1 MPSIRI
7 GFATDFNLLNELVGI
22 GTTIPTA
29 RLDVVGAIRADN
41 SAGGGGVS
49 TITRYDGFSN
59 SLQTLGNTVS
69 IAETSKGNLNSISGE
84 IIIPDGKTIT
94 VADGVSIG
102 AGRLDSLTV
111 LKTFDLPSGGTSG
124 RVATSERGS
133 TRYNEDL
140 GQLEFYTGYEWRTVR
155 SYDGSG
161 RGRGVFAGGYTPA
174 FTQVIDYVNISTF
187 GNAVSFGELDTAK
200 YVAMHGFADS
210 TRGLFNGGY
219 KNTVGTGT
227 NNEMHYITIAS
238 TGNSIDFGDL
248 IGGSN
253 WGRAGASSST
263 RGISL
268 GGYGGAGNVID
279 YVQIQ
284 TIGNAL
290 DFGDLLEGGFG
301 FSAMTSPTRCVISH
315 GYGSSKLQT
324 IQMSSKGNSV
334 TFGNSSDSSKYTNG
348 GSNSTRG
355 IFYSA
360 STPAESLLYTI
371 IISTFGN
378 AVEFGELAQPKTG
391 TYPGGI
397 GNVASNTRLIFGGGQ
412 SPAADNRIDVV
423 LFSTYGTSQ
432 DFGDLT
438 VARAYSGACSDSHG
452 GLGGF

>member
-7 GFATDFNLLNELVGI
+7 GFSTDFVLVNEQVGI
-22 GTTIPTA
+22 GTTNPTA
-29 RLDVVGAIRADN
+29 LLDVRGQIRADN
-41 SAGGGGVS
+41 STGSGGIS
-49 TITRYDGFSN
+49 TLTTYDGFLHSQQAIRN
-59 SLQTLGNTVS
+59 NIS
-69 IAETSKGNLNSISGE
+69 IAETTKGNLNSISGE
-84 IIIPDGKTIT
+84 IVIGAEVT
-94 VADGVSIG
+94 VAAGTSIG
-102 AGRLDSLTV
+102 GGRLDSLTITG
-111 LKTFDLPSGGTSG
+111 TFDLPTGGSANREVTP
-124 RVATSERGS
+124 EKGS
-133 TRYNEDL
+133 TRFNQDL
-140 GQLEFYTGYEWRTVR
+140 GQLEFYTGYEWRTVS
-155 SYDGSG
+155 SYDGTG
-161 RGRGVFAGGYTPA
+161 RGRAVFAGGYTPA
-174 FTQVIDYVNISTF
+174 FMQVIDYVNISTF
-187 GNAVSFGELDTAK
+187 GNAVSFGELDTGK
-200 YVAMHGFADS
+200 YVAIHGFADS

-219 KNTVGTGT
+219 KNGTTTAG

-263 RGISL
+263 RGLSF
-268 GGYGGAGNVID
+268 GGYGPGAGNAID

-290 DFGDLLEGGFG
+290 DFGDLLTGGFG
-301 FSAMTSPTRCVISH
+301 FSAMTSPTRCVVCH
-315 GYGSSKLQT
+315 GYSTSILQS
-324 IQMSSKGNSV
+324 IEMSSKGNSV

-348 GSNSTRG
+348 GSNITRG

-371 IISTFGN
+371 TISTFGN
-378 AVEFGELAQPKTG
+378 AVEFGELGQPKTG

-397 GNVASNTRLIFGGGQ
+397 GNSASSTRLIFGGGQ